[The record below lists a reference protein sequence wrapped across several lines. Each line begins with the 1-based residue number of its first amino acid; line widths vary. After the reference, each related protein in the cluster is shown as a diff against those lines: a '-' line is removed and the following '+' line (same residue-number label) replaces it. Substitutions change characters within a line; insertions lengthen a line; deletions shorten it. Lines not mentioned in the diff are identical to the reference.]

1 MFYKILSLFVL
12 IFLLTSLLPTASYS
26 KYKYRHPSPND
37 SDEIDTEVII
47 KETKHEILAFSA
59 YESNWVSISRKLSE
73 KVIRKKAA
81 GNIGIVATTKRL
93 LGFSVMT
100 GQWTTEYLTMN
111 EEIQEITVE
120 GNVATVNTNKR
131 LIGFSAHTGEW
142 IESPE

>member
-26 KYKYRHPSPND
+26 EFKSKFSSPSD

-47 KETKHEILAFSA
+47 KISNGEILAFSA
-59 YESNWVSISRKLSE
+59 RESHWVSISGKLSE
-73 KVIRKKAA
+73 RVIRKKTV

-93 LGFSVMT
+93 LGFSVIT
-100 GQWTTEYLTMN
+100 GQWTTENLTMN
-111 EEIQEITVE
+111 EEIREITVE

-142 IESPE
+142 IEAPE